1 MQRRMKECYAKTKNY
16 YILNLE
22 NGSAIDSGL
31 RGSAARFANHS
42 CSPNSEM
49 QKWYVN
55 GIPRIGLF
63 ASDSIPA
70 GTELTYDYNFD
81 WFEGAEMQVCLC
93 GEPNCRGFIGRK
105 SQRPDS
111 QRISPKAAAP
121 KPTTVEAS
129 RPKSSSGTGK
139 KLQKKS
145 ILSANTKLLKVSK
158 RSLPRRSKSID
169 DLIKEPFSR
178 RNSSVRHMPAS
189 SSPSAAGIKR
199 KLRKSFAS
207 LDSPEIKEVEKR
219 KSESFKGK
227 GKGKAKAKEKVDV
240 NNNGEFTVD
249 SQSPANGNAKEIQN
263 DGENSQDEFLD
274 AMQNSELEPA
284 IDDDVTGKISTAE
297 QGQKHEKEIEILQN
311 NVTESQSLEPFLEA
325 SSIATE
331 DAEKESLENSS
342 LKIQGAE
349 IHASPE
355 IPNPP
360 VQAIPRRRG
369 RPKGSK
375 SRKSFPSL
383 QDLPLARVMRS
394 SSQPLTPVALDRD
407 RQTQRISITNVFA
420 RSLLEDSNPPVSPSI
435 PKKEDS
441 PELSKPSN
449 LSSSSPSIILDEKSQ
464 VEEELIQ
471 PREVPTATAT
481 PVNLNSN
488 ARLSD
493 SDSDY
498 LTPPEGSPSLKRSSN
513 MVVDKKRPVKENE
526 VSSVQDLLASTSAN
540 AEVMP
545 VVDVTLIP
553 SNDSSDV
560 REPNPISV
568 TESLPEPDI
577 EDSIPVN
584 LESSQ
589 EGEPNSTDPRSTL
602 LKDLHTEGE
611 ITKVISIK
619 KVVKPRSAIKVRTP
633 RAKKD
638 QKTTPNRPRGR
649 KKSLVNRNV
658 RESTLEHSVAN
669 PASHHDSLSMEMSS
683 SASLAPASEGTKP
696 SVRSGISSFSEKPP
710 ELPEMVPEPRLV
722 KLDSPMFR
730 HSHDVYA
737 SNEGPSVST
746 GYTSTIPSHT
756 RPDILHGGDG
766 QVPGAAAQSSYNQ
779 GGNFRGSS
787 QVRHGNE
794 QIPAATQFES
804 YPVNQ
809 QHPDHLVPIPRV
821 DANPRLQEVS
831 HQYYSPH
838 ATHGSSQ
845 PPQIQPTS
853 YQSLPTPVTSH
864 VQHASPYPPPQQ
876 MVPSH
881 PGYLPPSGLQY
892 SSHPDP
898 SAPFNHTPY
907 HGSHAYSVSQPSSSL
922 PAPLPSIHPPSVTP
936 QFASHVPGMQSQY
949 SPTPIPK
956 PMPPHPE
963 LYEPYSRRSY
973 GPPPQSVSG
982 PDPGRPAHLAD
993 ILNHQAPYH
1002 GVSSLSRENPDSSF
1016 AAPRRHSI
1024 YQSPG
1029 THENHLVMP
1038 GNLSTD
1044 PQNYMLQ
1051 RRESVSDKTWRQQV
1065 SIQSLVTS
1073 DEPQR
1078 SASMSSASSSH
1089 QSIHAHSEPADPRTS
1104 AVNSA
1109 QSENMHPKLNPIS
1122 ALVHPTIQ
1130 PLYPNAETFS
1140 NNNPSHSSS
1149 NHSHQQSPRRESAT
1163 PSTHRFITS
1172 GIFSFG
1178 SDSKNISSTPGMA
1191 NSSPPNALHTNN
1203 LSTPASI
1210 IPNTPSTP
1218 IGSTYSAR
1226 SDQIQSPK
1234 TSSASK
1240 SRRRKPSS
1248 SARPSLVSP
1257 QQIAPLESLTTSG
1270 QDAGNNF
1277 SPKLGRPKK
1286 KGRPAKDTPPATNK
1300 PRRGRPPNSAP
1311 TQRPYLAPLALR
1323 PAMSQ
1328 ESPSGVS
1335 PDAVKASKP
1344 VPLAS
1349 ISPSVKEVL
1358 PSSRL
1363 PKPLE
1368 ASPITI
1374 APKPVES
1381 SKKRAK
1387 PSQPDDVL
1395 PASKK
1400 PRTLPPMVPN
1410 LLRNSQASPTSDLAM
1425 VQGSESPSVRL
1436 SAKELL
1442 VNSSDVTT
1450 PTRGRIS
1457 SSPRLTV
1464 TNAIKAAV
1472 GSSRSS
1478 LAKGSKSGD
1487 SPSSS
1492 SGETPK
1498 RGRGRPRTR
1507 PKDYWTYNNRKARG
1521 EFGPG
1526 SFAKSNSASV
1536 SSPSNTSGSPGQSS
1550 TII

>member
-111 QRISPKAAAP
+111 QRVSPKAATKA
-121 KPTTVEAS
+121 TVEAS
-129 RPKSSSGTGK
+129 RAKSSSGTGK
-139 KLQKKS
+139 KLLKKS
-145 ILSANTKLLKVSK
+145 ILGVNTKLLKISK
-158 RSLPRRSKSID
+158 RGSPRGSRPID
-169 DLIKEPFSR
+169 NLIKEPSSR
-178 RNSSVRHMPAS
+178 RGSSIRRAPDS
-189 SSPSAAGIKR
+189 STPTAAGFKR
-199 KLRKSFAS
+199 KLRKSIVPP
-207 LDSPEIKEVEKR
+207 DSPEKKEVRKR
-219 KSESFKGK
+219 KSESLKGK
-227 GKGKAKAKEKVDV
+227 GKGRV
-240 NNNGEFTVD
+240 NTNDNEESTVK
-249 SQSPANGNAKEIQN
+249 SRLSANGNEKEIQ
-263 DGENSQDEFLD
+263 DEAENSHDEFLD
-274 AMQNSELEPA
+274 AMQSSELEPEIDSDVIETTSA
-284 IDDDVTGKISTAE
+284 IE
-297 QGQKHEKEIEILQN
+297 QGQKHEEVVKTGEN
-311 NVTESQSLEPFLEA
+311 TVTELQIHEPVLEA
-325 SSIATE
+325 STMASE
-331 DAEKESLENSS
+331 DAEKVALEYSPP
-342 LKIQGAE
+342 KVQEDATQV
-349 IHASPE
+349 SPE
-355 IPNPP
+355 IPSTP

-383 QDLPLARVMRS
+383 QDLPLTRVMRS

-407 RQTQRISITNVFA
+407 RQSQRISITNTSPLSHLDDS
-420 RSLLEDSNPPVSPSI
+420 SLVDPLSPPAS
-435 PKKEDS
+435 KKEES

-449 LSSSSPSIILDEKSQ
+449 LSSSSAPILLDEESKSKEA
-464 VEEELIQ
+464 VIH
-471 PREVPTATAT
+471 PSEVPAAAS
-481 PVNLNSN
+481 PVNFDSN

-498 LTPPEGSPSLKRSSN
+498 LTPPEGSPSLKRTSS
-513 MVVDKKRPVKENE
+513 MVIDKRRSHKESD
-526 VSSVQDLLASTSAN
+526 VSNVQDMPASTSAN
-540 AEVMP
+540 VEEMH
-545 VVDVTLIP
+545 VVDDAP
-553 SNDSSDV
+553 MSSIELSVSD
-560 REPNPISV
+560 PNPTSV
-568 TESLPEPDI
+568 TESELEPVI
-577 EDSIPVN
+577 EDPLPAN
-584 LESSQ
+584 LEISQ
-589 EGEPNSTDPRSTL
+589 EGDPSSTDITSVP
-602 LKDLHTEGE
+602 LKDLPTEE
-611 ITKVISIK
+611 KTVEVLPIK
-619 KVVKPRSAIKVRTP
+619 KVAKPKPTIKVRTP

-638 QKTTPNRPRGR
+638 PKTTPNRPRGR

-658 RESTLEHSVAN
+658 REPTLVHSVETAN
-669 PASHHDSLSMEMSS
+669 PSRHDD
-683 SASLAPASEGTKP
+683 SASVEKPLPASIATASEGSKGST
-696 SVRSGISSFSEKPP
+696 RSGISSFSDKPP

-722 KLDSPMFR
+722 KLTSPIFT
-730 HSHDVYA
+730 HSHDVHGT
-737 SNEGPSVST
+737 NEGQSTST
-746 GYTSTIPSHT
+746 GHTSAISSHNQT
-756 RPDILHGGDG
+756 DMFRSGDT
-766 QVPGAAAQSSYNQ
+766 QVPGPALHSPYNQ

-787 QVRHGNE
+787 QVRHINE
-794 QIPAATQFES
+794 QLPTTQFES
-804 YPVNQ
+804 YTVNQ
-809 QHPDHLVPIPRV
+809 QHPDHLIPIHRV
-821 DANPRLQEVS
+821 DATPRLQEGS

-838 ATHGSSQ
+838 SVHGTSQ
-845 PPQIQPTS
+845 PPQVQPAP

-864 VQHASPYPPPQQ
+864 VQYASSYPPPQQ
-876 MVPSH
+876 VIPSH
-881 PGYLPPSGLQY
+881 TGYLPPPGHQY

-898 SAPFNHTPY
+898 PAPFNHTPY
-907 HGSHAYSVSQPSSSL
+907 HGSHVYSANQPSNSL
-922 PAPLPSIHPPSVTP
+922 PAPLPSIHPPSATP
-936 QFASHVPGMQSQY
+936 QFASQVPGMQSQY

-963 LYEPYSRRSY
+963 LYEPYSRRPY
-973 GPPPQSVSG
+973 GPPPHSVSG

-993 ILNHQAPYH
+993 ILNHQVPYQ
-1002 GVSSLSRENPDSSF
+1002 GVPSLSRENSDSAF
-1016 AAPRRHSI
+1016 TAPRRHSI

-1029 THENHLVMP
+1029 THENS

-1051 RRESVSDKTWRQQV
+1051 RRESVSDKSWRQQV

-1073 DEPQR
+1073 EEPQR
-1078 SASMSSASSSH
+1078 SVSMSSASSSH
-1089 QSIHAHSEPADPRTS
+1089 QSIHGHPESADPRTT
-1104 AVNSA
+1104 AVSSA
-1109 QSENMHPKLNPIS
+1109 QSEKTQQPKLNPIS
-1122 ALVHPTIQ
+1122 AIVHPTIQ
-1130 PLYPNAETFS
+1130 PLYPNAEAFS

-1149 NHSHQQSPRRESAT
+1149 NHSVHQQSPRTESVT

-1172 GIFSFG
+1172 GIFSYS
-1178 SDSKNISSTPGMA
+1178 SDSKNLTSTPGMD
-1191 NSSPPNALHTNN
+1191 NSSSTNVLHKAPQASTNN
-1203 LSTPASI
+1203 SSTPAST

-1218 IGSTYSAR
+1218 IGMNYSPR

-1234 TSSASK
+1234 TASASK
-1240 SRRRKPSS
+1240 SKRRKPSS
-1248 SARPSLVSP
+1248 STRSSLASP
-1257 QQIAPLESLTTSG
+1257 QQIAPLASPTALV
-1270 QDAGNNF
+1270 QDASNNF

-1286 KGRPAKDTPPATNK
+1286 KGRPAKDTPPAANK

-1323 PAMSQ
+1323 PAISQ
-1328 ESPSGVS
+1328 ESPSAVT
-1335 PDAVKASKP
+1335 PDAVKSLKP
-1344 VPLAS
+1344 APLAS
-1349 ISPSVKEVL
+1349 ISPIVKEVL
-1358 PSSRL
+1358 PSPRL
-1363 PKPLE
+1363 PRPLE
-1368 ASPITI
+1368 ASPISI

-1381 SKKRAK
+1381 SKKRSK
-1387 PSQPDDVL
+1387 SSHSDDVL

-1425 VQGSESPSVRL
+1425 VQGIESPSVRP

-1442 VNSSDVTT
+1442 VNSSDVAT

-1526 SFAKSNSASV
+1526 SFAKANSASI
-1536 SSPSNTSGSPGQSS
+1536 SSPSNNSGSPGQSS
-1550 TII
+1550 PTI